1 MTSFCWQA
9 SVAKMWKIQ
18 LKPDLKKKRSI
29 RGVSTKTKIEIM
41 TKLLRGLLIY

>member
-18 LKPDLKKKRSI
+18 LKPDLKKKI
-29 RGVSTKTKIEIM
+29 YQRGFDEN
-41 TKLLRGLLIY
+41 